1 MSSCQVF
8 EQSIQ
13 IKASAT
19 TVERCITDLE
29 LMRRWLNPV
38 LVCEPI
44 GDWKT
49 DIGGRSRFL
58 IQIPL
63 IQPTLKSTVIER
75 EPLRFFFLIAHFI
88 FLLDFV
94 SLSILVDSC
103 A

>member
-38 LVCEPI
+38 LVCE
-44 GDWKT
+44 
-49 DIGGRSRFL
+49 
-58 IQIPL
+58 
-63 IQPTLKSTVIER
+63 
-75 EPLRFFFLIAHFI
+75 
-88 FLLDFV
+88 
-94 SLSILVDSC
+94 
-103 A
+103 